1 MRSAKYVLGQ
11 EIVTVSTSDHERALK
26 CSGALSM
33 TVGDANLVDAALDP
47 PPAQCTRRKRLAY
60 SMAADAIAALR
71 NKAGSHHPC
80 IAKNPDDDRVDG
92 KAGFHPALMKV
103 Q

>member
-1 MRSAKYVLGQ
+1 
-11 EIVTVSTSDHERALK
+11 
-26 CSGALSM
+26 
-33 TVGDANLVDAALDP
+33 
-47 PPAQCTRRKRLAY
+47 
-60 SMAADAIAALR
+60 MAADAIAALR